1 VDGSSFPGTNNPEKE
16 TMKTPITKLIKLS
29 LTATLFGLCVVT
41 PLVAGL
47 HGNSHAFGKTA
58 AGWIEVYE
66 RWAFGELAVPI
77 DENGNAVVDRHVVLM
92 PIPNTPGDGTPGHID
107 VTLDAGQAFVLPLWA
122 FLGTDYTDGTPPDPL
137 LDVSIFQ
144 TLNIT
149 FQIDGVTVIDQTN
162 VLNFYSAFFFN
173 PPIPIIG
180 FPPINSIIWFQ
191 GIGIVYH
198 PLSVGTHTLQ
208 LDAVNTQPVFGG
220 FFEYHNTWT
229 VTVEPRR

>member
-1 VDGSSFPGTNNPEKE
+1 MDGSSFSGNQQPRKRNYENSNNKADQ
-16 TMKTPITKLIKLS
+16 TKL
-29 LTATLFGLCVVT
+29 VT

-137 LDVSIFQ
+137 LDVI
-144 TLNIT
+144 
-149 FQIDGVTVIDQTN
+149 
-162 VLNFYSAFFFN
+162 FFN

-180 FPPINSIIWFQ
+180 FPPVNSIIWFQ

-208 LDAVNTQPVFGG
+208 LDAVNTQPAFGG

>member
-1 VDGSSFPGTNNPEKE
+1 
-16 TMKTPITKLIKLS
+16 MKTPITKLIKLS
-29 LTATLFGLCVVT
+29 LTATLFGLCMVT

-173 PPIPIIG
+173 PPIPIK
-180 FPPINSIIWFQ
+180 PAMAR
-191 GIGIVYH
+191 
-198 PLSVGTHTLQ
+198 T
-208 LDAVNTQPVFGG
+208 D
-220 FFEYHNTWT
+220 
-229 VTVEPRR
+229 